1 MGMKSRHHIAIGFA
15 ALAALGSTLTA
26 APAEYFVY
34 YGTYTGFK
42 YIAAGQPTEHSTSQG
57 IYVSRFR
64 PATGEVTEPQ
74 LAIKTINPSFLA
86 VHPNGRFLYAV
97 NEDPLSLGP
106 YKDKASNVSAFAI
119 DPSSGKLRLLN
130 TVPANGTSSCYLSL
144 DRSGKFVMIAN
155 FGSGSVTVFPIKDD
169 GSLGPK
175 SGFDQHVGKSVDPN
189 YQAAPHA
196 HSIDVT
202 PDNKFAVSSD
212 LGMDKLLVYRFDA
225 KTGALTP
232 NADGP
237 SLTIKPLTGGPRH
250 FVFSANGQFGYSLAE
265 MSGAITVV
273 KVDPAKGTI
282 SQVQSVI
289 QKPASFDENKDN
301 VKLNPYH
308 SGEIALHPSGKF
320 LYASNRGPDTIAA
333 FRVDP
338 AKGTITPVEEVSSRG
353 LMPRA
358 FTIDPTGTY
367 LFAAN
372 QASDD
377 IATFRID
384 EQTGRLAPTRRL
396 IRVNSP
402 SCVAFVPVQ

>member
-1 MGMKSRHHIAIGFA
+1 
-15 ALAALGSTLTA
+15 
-26 APAEYFVY
+26 
-34 YGTYTGFK
+34 
-42 YIAAGQPTEHSTSQG
+42 
-57 IYVSRFR
+57 
-64 PATGEVTEPQ
+64 
-74 LAIKTINPSFLA
+74 
-86 VHPNGRFLYAV
+86 
-97 NEDPLSLGP
+97 
-106 YKDKASNVSAFAI
+106 
-119 DPSSGKLRLLN
+119 
-130 TVPANGTSSCYLSL
+130 
-144 DRSGKFVMIAN
+144 MIAN

-169 GSLGPK
+169 GSLGQK

-202 PDNKFAVSSD
+202 PNNKFAISSD

-225 KTGALTP
+225 KAGTLTP
-232 NADGP
+232 NSDGP

-250 FVFSANGQFGYSLAE
+250 FVFSADGQFGYSIAE

-273 KVDPAKGTI
+273 KIDSSRGII
-282 SQVQSVI
+282 SEVQSVI
-289 QKPASFDENKDN
+289 QKPPSFDEDKDN

-308 SGEIALHPSGKF
+308 SGEIALHPTGKF
-320 LYASNRGPDTIAA
+320 LYASNRGPDTIAV
-333 FRVDP
+333 FNVDQM
-338 AKGTITPVEEVSSRG
+338 KGSITPVEEVSSRG

-377 IATFRID
+377 IATFRINA
-384 EQTGRLAPTRRL
+384 QTGRLAATRRL

-402 SCVAFVPVQ
+402 SCVAFMPLQ